1 MVGSSVVAP
10 AVDAVVRVYLAEALV
25 LPPRTFARL
34 PTRRGVIRAPGF
46 LRASEQ
52 TLRVVELAR
61 KLGNYWTTAAQTDVV
76 TSFEGPP
83 TKPLIT

>member
-1 MVGSSVVAP
+1 M
-10 AVDAVVRVYLAEALV
+10 
-25 LPPRTFARL
+25 LPPGTFARL
-34 PTRRGVIRAPGF
+34 PSRRGVIRAPGF

-52 TLRVVELAR
+52 TLPVVELAR
-61 KLGNYWTTAAQTDVV
+61 KLSSYWTTAAQTDVV

>member
-1 MVGSSVVAP
+1 LTLMNQLKYGVVSE
-10 AVDAVVRVYLAEALV
+10 V
-25 LPPRTFARL
+25 PPRTFARL

-52 TLRVVELAR
+52 SLRTVVLAR
-61 KLGNYWTTAAQTDVV
+61 KLGSYWTAAAQTDVV
-76 TSFEGPP
+76 TSFGGPP